1 MKKEEII
8 IHTDIPEQTID
19 KPDEIKQE
27 GNKIDAHENN
37 IKDIKENENN
47 KNIEN
52 DNLNP
57 VDNNK
62 EIQQNINDE
71 DNNKNEFKDN
81 NDIIENNNDI
91 LEPNNSDVIKDQTE
105 NIQTN
110 EQEPKKDS
118 FESTYGFSDNERHEK
133 SKFKILFEKFL
144 FSLHN
149 QLLKFLP
156 TPYDYLFMIILGYLF
171 MSLFIK
177 EKKSANV
184 KKQRRLINP
193 DVFAIE
199 QKLNEISKLQDEMNK
214 GITPKKENKK
224 LNINNLI
231 KENINIEKLENIERS
246 INKIMNDLNERNK
259 ENSQEKSMITNICD
273 IQTKLIDEVTK
284 NNEEQGETE
293 GKNNKEDDEEEEEEE
308 DDQ

>member
-27 GNKIDAHENN
+27 ENKIDAHENN

-52 DNLNP
+52 DNVNP

-71 DNNKNEFKDN
+71 DNNNNEFKDN
-81 NDIIENNNDI
+81 NDIIENNDDN
-91 LEPNNSDVIKDQTE
+91 LEPNNSDEIKDQTE

-110 EQEPKKDS
+110 EQEPKNDS
-118 FESTYGFSDNERHEK
+118 FESTYGFNDNEVHEK

-224 LNINNLI
+224 LNINNVI

-293 GKNNKEDDEEEEEEE
+293 GKNNKEDDEEEEEE